1 MLLAEDMNAHL
12 RSITH
17 YRNFVQEVKSLTT
30 NTTNAESKETDE
42 MEIKRENSSQNSEE
56 YEGDWKRRKI
66 AHSED
71 EDNGDSKEMQ
81 DNSNESSSV
90 QKKTDGDEKYDPL
103 EADAESEEEETNE
116 AGGKNEQTTENAS
129 NEQEKKTP
137 AEKMWA
143 DIDNDNDV
151 EIGNLIDDG
160 DEKEH
165 IEHEKPPVNVEV
177 PHTPQ
182 MNKSPRGRGYN
193 RGRSGGPRARR
204 SRR

>member
-1 MLLAEDMNAHL
+1 MLQ
-12 RSITH
+12 T
-17 YRNFVQEVKSLTT
+17 
-30 NTTNAESKETDE
+30 
-42 MEIKRENSSQNSEE
+42 KRDNSSQNSEE
-56 YEGDWKRRKI
+56 YEGNWKRRKV

-71 EDNGDSKEMQ
+71 EDNGETKETQ

-103 EADAESEEEETNE
+103 EADAESEEDENNETSGN
-116 AGGKNEQTTENAS
+116 NEQTTENVT

-137 AEKMWA
+137 VEKMWA
-143 DIDNDNDV
+143 DIDNDNDL

-165 IEHEKPPVNVEV
+165 AELEKTTPVSVEV
-177 PHTPQ
+177 THTPQ
-182 MNKSPRGRGYN
+182 MNKSPRGRGYS
-193 RGRSGGPRARR
+193 RGRGGGPRARR